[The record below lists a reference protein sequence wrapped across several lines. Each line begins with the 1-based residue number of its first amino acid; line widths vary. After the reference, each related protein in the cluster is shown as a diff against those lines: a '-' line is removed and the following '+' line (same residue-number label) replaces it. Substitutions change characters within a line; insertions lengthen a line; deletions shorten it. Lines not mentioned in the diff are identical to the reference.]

1 MRAALLLV
9 AAFVSGCIAT
19 TYTKSITVRKDESG
33 RVIETIETETIVQ
46 PNQAGYPIKL
56 EHLKDVK
63 P

>member
-1 MRAALLLV
+1 MRVALLLV
-9 AAFVSGCIAT
+9 VAFVSGCVAT

-46 PNQAGYPIKL
+46 PHQSGYPVKL
-56 EHLKDVK
+56 EHLKDVQ